1 MTSTTSHAP
10 EVDQLLAV
18 PLAHRGL
25 HSAAAPENSLAALQR
40 AIDAGIGIELDV
52 RLSADGVPV
61 VHHDATL
68 DRMCAVPAAVNRMP
82 ASALTRLRL
91 GGTEHRLPSLTAAMH
106 LVGGAVP
113 VLVDVKSGLGRS
125 ERRRLVDAVAVLLRS
140 YRGPVGVVGFDPWL
154 LQGMASEAP
163 RVARGQ
169 SGGIDELTLATVPWS
184 RVLRRPV
191 DALWTMR
198 VSRPHFVCF
207 NVARMP
213 SASLDRVRRQRPVV
227 AWTVRS
233 AGEFHLAQQSADA
246 VIVED
251 EAVELAL

>member
-1 MTSTTSHAP
+1 MTSTTSPAP

-25 HSAAAPENSLAALQR
+25 HSADAPENSLAALQR

-52 RLSADGVPV
+52 RLSVDGVPV

-68 DRMCAVPAAVNRMP
+68 DRMCAVPTAVNRMP

-106 LVGGAVP
+106 LVGGAVS
-113 VLVDVKSGLGRS
+113 VLVDVKSGLGR
-125 ERRRLVDAVAVLLRS
+125 
-140 YRGPVGVVGFDPWL
+140 
-154 LQGMASEAP
+154 
-163 RVARGQ
+163 
-169 SGGIDELTLATVPWS
+169 I
-184 RVLRRPV
+184 
-191 DALWTMR
+191 
-198 VSRPHFVCF
+198 
-207 NVARMP
+207 
-213 SASLDRVRRQRPVV
+213 V

-233 AGEFHLAQQSADA
+233 EGEFRLAQQSADA

-251 EAVELAL
+251 EAVELALASL